1 MSIPDKEALESPGK
15 SITDEGASIPGE
27 GAWDNPAPVE
37 DEPGNSDATGNLP
50 SGENV
55 NGYKG
60 STSRKLSMREFEVDV
75 GFGIYQVRVIMWNIS
90 RVMDFKPPMYSG
102 S

>member
-1 MSIPDKEALESPGK
+1 MSIPDKEAWEGPGK
-15 SITDEGASIPGE
+15 SIPDEGASIPDE

-37 DEPGNSDATGNLP
+37 DEPGNSDATGILP

-55 NGYKG
+55 NGDKG

-75 GFGIYQVRVIMWNIS
+75 GFGTRLE
-90 RVMDFKPPMYSG
+90 
-102 S
+102 